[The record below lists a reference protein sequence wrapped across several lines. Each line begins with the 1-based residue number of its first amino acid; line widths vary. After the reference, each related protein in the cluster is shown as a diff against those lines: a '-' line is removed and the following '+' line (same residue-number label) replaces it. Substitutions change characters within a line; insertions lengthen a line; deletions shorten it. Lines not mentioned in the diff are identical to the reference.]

1 MTQVV
6 LIGPPG
12 AGKSAAGALL
22 AQTLGTTFRD
32 TDEEVARAAGKAVPD
47 IFLEDGEDVFR
58 DLERSAVI
66 RALEEHDG
74 VVAVGSGAILDDA
87 IRVSLKERTVV
98 YLAADFTT
106 VAKRAGLD
114 RPRVVLPGNPRGRLR
129 AMLAERVPV
138 YESVATI
145 TVQADDAA
153 DAEDLAAQIA
163 ARLGQ
168 GTAR

>member
-129 AMLAERVPV
+129 AMLAERAPV